1 MRSLG
6 GAGIDDSGI
15 TVGGAGSAT
24 STLISAG
31 CRDDSAVLGPV
42 ALDTLGR
49 RGAAPLRGIKPAAR
63 GARARDPMPPLRRP
77 RRNGLRHLLWLSV
90 ELVCSGSLIRASVPS
105 HAGHGYRTVGM
116 SGLLHWFAIRCSRVT
131 PWS

>member
-1 MRSLG
+1 MRSVG
-6 GAGIDDSGI
+6 GAGSDDSGI
-15 TVGGAGSAT
+15 TVGGIGSAT
-24 STLISAG
+24 GTLISAG

-49 RGAAPLRGIKPAAR
+49 RGAAPLIVR

-116 SGLLHWFAIRCSRVT
+116 SGLLHWFAIRCSRVS